1 MDDLDKLIELA
12 KEIGKNKKR
21 EIYFPPEYAE
31 KLHKALNV
39 KKDFQSNKQ
48 LIDPK
53 ILGFDESLFK
63 EVLDLCA
70 KEWRWRMDG
79 VNFPDTF
86 TEVDKIN
93 HLQRKI
99 ILNSIMYYN
108 YNKSFLTDYYYDQ
121 MSHQLVELQK
131 EYNSQKGKS
140 VKKDTR
146 YGYMMHDFDGSTGF
160 DLYNKLNEE
169 DEKNLLMN
177 CGYKLYREE
186 IKK

>member
-1 MDDLDKLIELA
+1 MI
-12 KEIGKNKKR
+12 
-21 EIYFPPEYAE
+21 
-31 KLHKALNV
+31 
-39 KKDFQSNKQ
+39 
-48 LIDPK
+48 
-53 ILGFDESLFK
+53 
-63 EVLDLCA
+63 
-70 KEWRWRMDG
+70 
-79 VNFPDTF
+79 NFPDTF
-86 TEVDKIN
+86 NEVGKIN

-146 YGYMMHDFDGSTGF
+146 YGYVMHDFDGNTGF
-160 DLYNKLNEE
+160 DLYNRLNEK
-169 DEKNLLMN
+169 DEKDLLMN

-186 IKK
+186 MKNDN